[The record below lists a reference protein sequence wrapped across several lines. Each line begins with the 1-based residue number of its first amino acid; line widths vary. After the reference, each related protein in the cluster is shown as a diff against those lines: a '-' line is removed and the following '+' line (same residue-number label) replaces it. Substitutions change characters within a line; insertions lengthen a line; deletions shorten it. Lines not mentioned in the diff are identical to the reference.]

1 MGKYFAA
8 QECVVEMYIYLGG
21 SDAFVSQH
29 LLYSPQVGSAFEQV
43 GGEAVAQSVGADVF
57 LNAAGFALFFDNVE
71 YHDPAQPSSPTVEKE
86 NVFIAFLGGDVASV
100 FLIKFYFVQVVLR
113 DGYKALFAAFALD
126 DDIFVFKL
134 YLGDTQPYEF
144 RYPQAAIVHRFYDSP
159 VALALG
165 QGHIE

>member
-1 MGKYFAA
+1 MGKYLAS

-29 LLYSPQVGSAFEQV
+29 LLYGPQVGSAFEQV

-57 LNAAGFALFFDNVE
+57 LNAAGFALFFNNVE

-100 FLIKFYFVQVVLR
+100 FLIKFYLRAVL
-113 DGYKALFAAFALD
+113 
-126 DDIFVFKL
+126 
-134 YLGDTQPYEF
+134 
-144 RYPQAAIVHRFYDSP
+144 
-159 VALALG
+159 
-165 QGHIE
+165 

>member
-1 MGKYFAA
+1 MSLHFAD
-8 QECVVEMYIYLGG
+8 EV
-21 SDAFVSQH
+21 
-29 LLYSPQVGSAFEQV
+29 
-43 GGEAVAQSVGADVF
+43 
-57 LNAAGFALFFDNVE
+57 LF
-71 YHDPAQPSSPTVEKE
+71 
-86 NVFIAFLGGDVASV
+86 VASV
-100 FLIKFYFVQVVLR
+100 FLIKFYFVQGVLR

-126 DDIFVFKL
+126 DDIFVFEI